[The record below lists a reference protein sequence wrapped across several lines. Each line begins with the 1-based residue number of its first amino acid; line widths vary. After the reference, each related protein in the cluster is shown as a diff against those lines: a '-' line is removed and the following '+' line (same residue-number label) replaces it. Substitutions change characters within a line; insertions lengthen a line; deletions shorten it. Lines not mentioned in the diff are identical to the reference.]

1 MGAEYILYA
10 LVASFVLSMILAPTQ
25 IAQKP
30 AAFEDFEFPQA
41 DEGTSQAVYFG
52 ECWSTSWMVLGV
64 GDYRT
69 SAIRKG
75 GGKK

>member
-1 MGAEYILYA
+1 MGLYMLYA
-10 LVASFVLSMILAPTQ
+10 LVASFVLSMIMAPTP
-25 IAQKP
+25 ISQKP

-41 DEGTSQAVYFG
+41 DEGTPQAVYFG

-64 GDYRT
+64 GNYRT
-69 SAIRKG
+69 SAIRKS